1 MYRPK
6 YESPKDLTHEK
17 KILGYISR
25 KWGISYCKM
34 PITYKL
40 DYAMY
45 RNDNLVGFSEVKC
58 RTNSVQDYKTY
69 IISLSKVMSARRL
82 SSVTSTK
89 SLLIVSWSDAIGWID
104 FFSDF
109 KVKQGGRSDRNDWQ
123 DQEPVCHFD
132 IKDFKIISDSVSSA
146 AKIKEIEE

>member
-1 MYRPK
+1 
-6 YESPKDLTHEK
+6 
-17 KILGYISR
+17 
-25 KWGISYCKM
+25 M

-132 IKDFKIISDSVSSA
+132 IKDFKIIFNSVVSA
-146 AKIKEIEE
+146 AE